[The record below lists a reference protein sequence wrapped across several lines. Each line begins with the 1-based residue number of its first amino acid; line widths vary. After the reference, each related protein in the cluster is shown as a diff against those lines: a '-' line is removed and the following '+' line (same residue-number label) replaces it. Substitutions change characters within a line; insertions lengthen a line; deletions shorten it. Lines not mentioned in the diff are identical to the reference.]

1 MKHQHRSYQQIF
13 INGIA
18 ALFLLL
24 FIGTFVLQSLSH
36 NVNELYK
43 SELVDFEGDTDS
55 EEDSKNEKEK
65 EKEDKLL
72 NEIGMLLSENTQ
84 RIYRGHIFE
93 AGPNEEIEEVL
104 SPPPEFF

>member
-1 MKHQHRSYQQIF
+1 LKSQNISYQQIF
-13 INGIA
+13 RNA
-18 ALFLLL
+18 VAVLFLLL
-24 FIGTFVLQSLSH
+24 FTSSFVLESLAH

-72 NEIGMLLSENTQ
+72 NEIGISLSENTQ
-84 RIYRGHIFE
+84 RIYRGHTF
-93 AGPNEEIEEVL
+93 ASGPNEEIEEVL
-104 SPPPEFF
+104 SPPPELF